1 MRWKDLRHKD
11 WKSLWF
17 HFHPSQ
23 NITMSR
29 TIHGWGSSRR
39 YFFYRIFFFMLYI
52 VVMVD
57 SGTVSG
63 VKLGQG
69 ASSAWTADNRNIHL
83 DHKRK
88 WNSLSAEDHNTLTA
102 ANRPLT
108 SCTKCQTKQKKHTKK
123 VNSDS
128 ADEENCGIWK
138 DWKWIGLIPHG

>member
-1 MRWKDLRHKD
+1 MDED
-11 WKSLWF
+11 
-17 HFHPSQ
+17 PAGD
-23 NITMSR
+23 I
-29 TIHGWGSSRR
+29 SSTE
-39 YFFYRIFFFMLYI
+39 FFFLMLYI

-108 SCTKCQTKQKKHTKK
+108 SCTKCQKNK
-123 VNSDS
+123 
-128 ADEENCGIWK
+128 
-138 DWKWIGLIPHG
+138 